1 MDKINKIYSSI
12 DITKFFF
19 AICIVVLHTEVYRL
33 LSDNLSFFFE
43 KCILRLAVPF
53 FFCISGFLLGE
64 KLHSSESKN
73 YIIFIRNYIMRLLRP
88 LIVFE
93 SINVVLESIKM
104 HLQGYSVNKIIIDNI
119 KHICFYPYGALW
131 YLQASV
137 VGVVIAYPFISKRK
151 INLALL
157 LGSMGYAFA
166 LLSNNYYFLSYGC
179 FKDVKKYIDSYMEFF
194 VSARNGLFIGFF
206 MIILGIKTYDFYVN
220 MKIQKNILFFSFIFL
235 YLLYILE
242 VKQLKGLYYA
252 DDGGLY
258 VMHILVVPMLIL
270 NLMNY
275 KLNTEKTIILRNLS
289 TGIYLLHR
297 IVISILCIIT
307 FNQENLF
314 LFPYPSIANFFVV
327 LGSCVIICL
336 GVYKIDCKI
345 LCGLL
350 K

>member
-1 MDKINKIYSSI
+1 
-12 DITKFFF
+12 
-19 AICIVVLHTEVYRL
+19 
-33 LSDNLSFFFE
+33 
-43 KCILRLAVPF
+43 
-53 FFCISGFLLGE
+53 
-64 KLHSSESKN
+64 
-73 YIIFIRNYIMRLLRP
+73 
-88 LIVFE
+88 
-93 SINVVLESIKM
+93 
-104 HLQGYSVNKIIIDNI
+104 
-119 KHICFYPYGALW
+119 
-131 YLQASV
+131 
-137 VGVVIAYPFISKRK
+137 
-151 INLALL
+151 
-157 LGSMGYAFA
+157 
-166 LLSNNYYFLSYGC
+166 
-179 FKDVKKYIDSYMEFF
+179 
-194 VSARNGLFIGFF
+194 